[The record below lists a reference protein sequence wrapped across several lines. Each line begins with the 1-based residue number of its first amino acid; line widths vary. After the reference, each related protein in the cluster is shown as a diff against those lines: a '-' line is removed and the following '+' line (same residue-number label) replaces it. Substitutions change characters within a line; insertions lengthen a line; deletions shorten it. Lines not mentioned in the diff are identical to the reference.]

1 MGACCSRECKTEASW
16 KPFVTTSVR
25 NVVVNTLV
33 TEPTLWMVKDCSCK
47 KCAKVNKRVP
57 THEEA
62 LRHGKVLD
70 ESKRK
75 SVALSTLPSFREETK
90 R

>member
-1 MGACCSRECKTEASW
+1 MGGCMSRECKSEASW

-33 TEPTLWMVKDCSCK
+33 IEPTLWMVKDCSCK
-47 KCAKVNKRVP
+47 KCAKVNKRAP

-75 SVALSTLPSFREETK
+75 SVALTNASSFRDDK
-90 R
+90 H